1 MRTEGVTHG
10 RVALKRGLLIRY
22 SALLACAFA
31 LSAADG
37 APLQSARVS
46 QVIRDVSLLRSNAA
60 ASPASLN
67 DEVRLGMAV
76 RTGGQSRA
84 ELTFGDLTITRLG
97 ENTIFSL
104 NEGTR
109 QLHVEHG
116 SVLLEV
122 PPGAASVKII
132 SSVATAGVSGGT
144 AMFGSG
150 PPAKFMVLEGVG
162 TFYPTGHPEEAVTL
176 HGGDMVTLSAD
187 GHLVT
192 AKFDVKAVM
201 ETSQLIVDFPDLAN
215 LPLIL
220 QVIDQQTTQSNPG
233 TTQPPPKDIIDVT
246 SQNSAANPVIIAL
259 TAPPTPTGTP
269 SEFGSPSTIASPNPY
284 VITSGTT
291 ISTDPTITTN
301 GVTDFGKIYRGPAL
315 DGSEFNFLFGSTSS
329 FDTTIMNFFN
339 GSGNFVPVAVFKFSN
354 LELAGNPTI
363 VIPSGAATKL
373 GFVSVGDI
381 TSGAP
386 GGTLTFNGIDRVFFA
401 TQDGSINL
409 GPEIAFS
416 GISHL
421 TFYARGTSSNL
432 TLASPISGADV
443 VHLDSQGT
451 VQINGDITAGTEFR
465 SFSGGDF
472 LSGSG
477 KVTAEN
483 IDIESLSNLNINA
496 SQFPNPPTFGGLVNL
511 NAANTLNLAIDR
523 GGGFGW
529 DTLTAQAT
537 TINITSPT
545 PVTFDFSNSSSVTFT
560 AGTGGINAPNIDFV
574 GSPPSGLSFLSG
586 GAISIG
592 SLNSEDAT
600 IVAATSFTAS
610 GDVTGAA
617 IGSTLTA
624 GTTVDVG
631 GNLFVVTLTAG
642 GNINVGNGFI
652 ALNVNAPS
660 SILTVQGKIGPFG
673 GPGSLQYTYNVDSII
688 APAGIDFSFNGTP
701 NFVGKLTINANTLT
715 FDPATGI
722 ALANFNGVN
731 ANEFGSGNPAEGGNG
746 GTFIVNA
753 NGNITA
759 NSGAN
764 ITATTGLN
772 SAAGVY
778 NGAGGSVTLLS
789 TGGMV
794 TVNDTI
800 QVSSDDS
807 AAPRQSASGGTID
820 LQSNLTTGTGITVGA
835 NGQLLSLLNANA
847 PGPGGSITLST
858 KGANIVVNGTITAN
872 RGTITMDQNDPAG
885 STPTI
890 TIDGATLT
898 SETLNITGAGD
909 VNVGLSNPVTFN
921 VSNIS
926 LSAANNINL
935 GTISATGGINFQV
948 TGALNSTGD
957 ATSVISNSGGT
968 LGSDATLMLSAAS
981 VSTAGSFD
989 AEIDNFSGGMI
1000 GGRANV
1006 SLNTT
1011 GNVSVSGANG
1021 ITLQILNSSGSIDGG
1036 MPGDGVSYT
1045 VGGTTSTPSLE
1056 LYVDNSSGG
1065 TINTGGNLTLNT
1077 TGPVMLNGPL
1087 GMEVDNFNGGSITNG
1102 ANVTAHFVGDVT
1114 DTVGQFHSLNF
1125 FVLNGAGF
1133 FSSNVTGGTIGT
1145 GGNINLTF
1153 DGNAETTPTST
1164 TGGFGVTI
1172 TNGGG
1177 GIGTGGNI
1185 SLTVGGNVVAGGQ
1198 GFNVDIENQG
1208 GQITNG
1214 GNVTVDVAGGITSA
1228 TGAFFGILNQG
1239 NSPSSVGG
1247 FIGSDASVTI
1257 SAANVST
1264 AGAFDAEIDNF
1275 NGGTIGGSASVTV
1288 NVAGAINT
1296 QGEASFNIFN
1306 GFENSGTAGSIGS
1319 DSMITVSAAN
1329 ISSGGGFNV
1338 GIGNSNS
1345 GSIGG
1350 GATIN
1355 LGLTGAL
1362 TSQSDAIFSI
1372 DNSGSGTIAVDAA
1385 INLSAANISSGGG
1398 FFDGIENFD
1407 SGSVGSGAT
1416 INLGLTGALT
1426 SQSYATF
1433 SIQNQNGGTIA
1444 SDAAINLS
1452 AANISSGGVFF
1463 AGIENNN
1470 SGSITGSA
1478 TINFGITGDL
1488 SGSAA
1493 TFSIDNS
1500 SSGNIG
1506 SDATININ
1514 ANNISVAAGTLF
1526 AAINNTGGSIG
1537 GDSTINMNVS
1547 GTATANDATIQ
1558 ILGND
1563 PSGSAAINFNGGT
1576 YEVAGTFFNTIDGN
1590 GTITFNNTDIHAN
1603 IVAAGVFGAN
1613 GSLIIG
1619 GSGSNTISANTLL
1632 QLYAPGSNGLLKF
1645 VGNVTL
1651 SSGTAIDLAANTI
1664 TINSGVIVTIAGNGG
1679 AANVYT
1685 NTANYSGFGGS
1696 NSSNGTF
1703 AGSGANN
1710 PQPLANA
1717 PSFDPPSSTSS
1728 SSSSSGGAARAGN
1741 QISPSSNITSSP
1753 KGTGSTINVGDS
1765 GELLSLL
1772 NSSTTGRGGKITVSN
1787 TANRSRNSRAANPAE
1802 RSGPSRGA
1810 KNAPSSAG
1818 AQQFSPAVNA
1828 LARTQ

>member
-1 MRTEGVTHG
+1 MKTASLLLS
-10 RVALKRGLLIRY
+10 VAC
-22 SALLACAFA
+22 LAIVVRQTK
-31 LSAADG
+31 G
-37 APLQSARVS
+37 APLE
-46 QVIRDVSLLRSNAA
+46 AA
-60 ASPASLN
+60 HLSEVFQ
-67 DEVRLGMAV
+67 DVRLLTSSAARPAVVNDKINEGMAV
-76 RTGGQSRA
+76 KTGGQSRA
-84 ELTFGDLTITRLG
+84 ELTFADLTITRLG

-104 NEGTR
+104 RQATR
-109 QLHVEHG
+109 EVHVEHG
-116 SVLLEV
+116 SVLVEV
-122 PPGAASVKII
+122 PPQAAAAKIT
-132 SSVATAGVSGGT
+132 SAAVTAAVQGGT
-144 AMFGSG
+144 ALFGTG
-150 PPAKFMVLEGVG
+150 PPTKFMVLEGIG
-162 TFYPTGHPEEAVTL
+162 TFYPAGHPEEAVTL
-176 HGGDMVTLSAD
+176 HGGEMVTLGAD
-187 GHLVT
+187 GHLEKGT
-192 AKFDVKAVM
+192 FNVKTVV
-201 ETSQLIVDFPDLAN
+201 ETSQLIVGFPDLAN

-220 QVIDQQTTQSNPG
+220 QVMDQQQTTQ
-233 TTQPPPKDIIDVT
+233 PPSGSSPP
-246 SQNSAANPVIIAL
+246 QNNLINVLSLNTVANPNVSGS
-259 TAPPTPTGTP
+259 APGPTGPP
-269 SEFGSPSTIASPNPY
+269 SEFGPPTTIASPDPY
-284 VITSGTT
+284 VITSGTQINT
-291 ISTDPTITTN
+291 GPTITTN
-301 GVTDFGKIYRGPAL
+301 GITDFGKLYRGPAL
-315 DGSEFNFLFGSTSS
+315 DGSEFDYLFGSTNS
-329 FDTTIMNFFN
+329 FDTTIMDFFN
-339 GSGNFVPVAVFKFSN
+339 TNGNGVPVAVFKFSS
-354 LELAGNPTI
+354 LELTGNPSIT
-363 VIPSGAATKL
+363 IPSGATTFL
-373 GFVSVGDI
+373 GFVSVGDV

-386 GGTLTFNGIDRVFFA
+386 GGTLTFAGLDRLFIA
-401 TQDGSINL
+401 TVDGSITL

-421 TFYARGTSSNL
+421 TFYARGTGSNL

-451 VQINGDITAGTEFR
+451 VQINGDITASTEFR

-472 LSGSG
+472 LAGSG
-477 KVTAEN
+477 KITAQN
-483 IDIESLSNLNINA
+483 LDIESLSNLNINA
-496 SQFPNPPTFGGLVNL
+496 SQFPNPPTFGGSVIV
-511 NAANTLNLAIDR
+511 NAANTLNFNIDR
-523 GGGFGW
+523 TGGFGW

-537 TINITSPT
+537 TINISGSHN
-545 PVTFDFSNSSSVTFT
+545 FDFSNSSSVTIA
-560 AGTGGINAPNIDFV
+560 AGTGGIQAPNIAFV
-574 GSPPSGLSFLSG
+574 GSPPGGFNLTSG
-586 GAISIG
+586 GSINIG
-592 SLNSEDAT
+592 STNSEDA
-600 IVAATSFTAS
+600 IISAATSFTAS
-610 GDVTGAA
+610 GDITGAV
-617 IGSTLTA
+617 IGSTLTT

-631 GNLFVVTLTAG
+631 GDLFVFTLTAG

-660 SILTVQGKIGPFG
+660 SILTVQGNIGPFG
-673 GPGSLQYTYNVDSII
+673 GPGSPQYTYNVDSII
-688 APAGIDFSFNGTP
+688 APAGINFSFNGTP

-778 NGAGGSVTLLS
+778 SGAGGSVTLLS

-858 KGANIVVNGTITAN
+858 KGANIVVNGTITAD

-909 VNVGLSNPVTFN
+909 VNIGLSNPVTFN

-935 GTISATGGINFQV
+935 GELTVSASAGINFQV

-957 ATSVISNSGGT
+957 ATFVLSNSGGT
-968 LGSDATLMLSAAS
+968 FGSDARLMLSAAS

-989 AEIDNFSGGMI
+989 AEIDNFNGGMI

-1021 ITLQILNSSGSIDGG
+1021 ITLQILNAGGSIAGG
-1036 MPGDGVSYT
+1036 IPGDGVSYT
-1045 VGGTTSTPSLE
+1045 VGGTTSTPSLG
-1056 LYVDNSSGG
+1056 LYVDNTSGG
-1065 TINTGGNLTLNT
+1065 VINTGGNLTLNT
-1077 TGPVMLNGPL
+1077 SGPVMLNGPL

-1164 TGGFGVTI
+1164 TGSFAAI
-1172 TNGGG
+1172 IANGGG
-1177 GIGTGGNI
+1177 VIGTGGNI
-1185 SLTVGGNVVAGGQ
+1185 SLTVGGNVVTGGQ

-1239 NSPSSVGG
+1239 NSPSSAGG

-1264 AGAFDAEIDNF
+1264 AGTFDAEIDNF

-1306 GFENSGTAGSIGS
+1306 GFEDSGTAGSIGS
-1319 DSMITVSAAN
+1319 DSMITVSAVN

-1338 GIGNSNS
+1338 GVGNSNS

-1416 INLGLTGALT
+1416 INFGLTGALT

-1537 GDSTINMNVS
+1537 GDSTINVNVS

-1603 IVAAGVFGAN
+1603 VVQAGVFGAN

-1619 GSGSNTISANTLL
+1619 GSGSNTISADTLL
-1632 QLYAPGSNGLLKF
+1632 KLYAPGSNGLLKF
-1645 VGNVTL
+1645 VANVTL
-1651 SSGTAIDLAANTI
+1651 SSGTAMDLAATTL
-1664 TINSGVIVTIAGNGG
+1664 TINPGVIVTIAGAGG

-1685 NTANYSGFGGS
+1685 NNANYSGFGGS
-1696 NSSNGTF
+1696 NGSNGTF
-1703 AGSGANN
+1703 AGNGANS

-1717 PSFDPPSSTSS
+1717 PTFGTAPSSFSS
-1728 SSSSSGGAARAGN
+1728 SSTTGVSNQTLSSRSVSSSANAAGSA
-1741 QISPSSNITSSP
+1741 ISVSN
-1753 KGTGSTINVGDS
+1753 S
-1765 GELLSLL
+1765 GQLLSLL
-1772 NSSTTGRGGKITVSN
+1772 NASTPRRSGKIIVSSTAT
-1787 TANRSRNSRAANPAE
+1787 RSRTSTAAKPTA
-1802 RSGPSRGA
+1802 RLAPHGGG

-1818 AQQFSPAVNA
+1818 AQQFSATVTA